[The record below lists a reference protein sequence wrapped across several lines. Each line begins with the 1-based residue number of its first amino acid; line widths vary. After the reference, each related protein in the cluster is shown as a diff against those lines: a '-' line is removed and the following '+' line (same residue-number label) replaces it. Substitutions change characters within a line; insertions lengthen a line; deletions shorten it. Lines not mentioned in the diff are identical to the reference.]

1 MRNCSQNT
9 AMFSSLFFHK
19 PFEHRSISIRHSK
32 INWNA
37 SWNAIRHSSSVYAH
51 FLNPMVCSNSLL
63 WFVCLFIEALLFTI
77 WLPQLTYRLSTLFLW
92 FRPLIRLD
100 FNSKIRRLP
109 EIAILRQLNCV
120 CDWPI
125 NKVLMW
131 MMWIVTDDGSRLPLS
146 FFSLS
151 IEFHSLSKIW
161 VRYRFTKFVRSLSR
175 CFCCYPLNW
184 FVYLTLAH
192 VWVCTIFHCC
202 LICVLWISD
211 LNLFSLENECTINK
225 CRTLFFVCSSA
236 RTHKGHVFFCA
247 TSIAS

>member
-1 MRNCSQNT
+1 
-9 AMFSSLFFHK
+9 
-19 PFEHRSISIRHSK
+19 
-32 INWNA
+32 
-37 SWNAIRHSSSVYAH
+37 
-51 FLNPMVCSNSLL
+51 
-63 WFVCLFIEALLFTI
+63 
-77 WLPQLTYRLSTLFLW
+77 
-92 FRPLIRLD
+92 
-100 FNSKIRRLP
+100 
-109 EIAILRQLNCV
+109 
-120 CDWPI
+120 
-125 NKVLMW
+125 MW

-175 CFCCYPLNW
+175 CFCYYPLNW

-236 RTHKGHVFFCA
+236 RTHKGHVFFA
-247 TSIAS
+247 LLLLLASCLLVVDTFFHPFLPCHCCWYSLTTLLGFAHRLCPVTVLCSEFEQKFLSNRNRKIFDITLAWFV